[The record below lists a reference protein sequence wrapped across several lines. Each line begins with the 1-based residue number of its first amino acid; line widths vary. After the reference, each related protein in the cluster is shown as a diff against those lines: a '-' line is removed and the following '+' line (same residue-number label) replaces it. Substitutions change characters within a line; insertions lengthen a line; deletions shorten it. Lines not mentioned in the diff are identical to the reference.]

1 MRLNLN
7 EFLTDEDIHTLW
19 AIAGRVIDS
28 GAIMDD
34 QDYEISL
41 SLLTEDPKSYDD
53 NYLSSLSEG
62 YDTKVD
68 ALVDSMGMT
77 EKEVSTS
84 HRRKDLD
91 LL

>member
-7 EFLTDEDIHTLW
+7 EFLTDDDIHTLW
-19 AIAGRVIDS
+19 AIAGRIIDS
-28 GAIMDD
+28 GAIIDN

-41 SLLTEDPKSYDD
+41 SLLVEDPKSDNNSSDD
-53 NYLSSLSEG
+53 YGS
-62 YDTKVD
+62 KVD
-68 ALVDSMGMT
+68 ALVDSMSVT

-84 HRRKDLD
+84 HTRKDMD

>member
-7 EFLTDEDIHTLW
+7 EFLTDDDIHTLW
-19 AIAGRVIDS
+19 GIAGRIIDS
-28 GAIMDD
+28 GAIIDN

-41 SLLTEDPKSYDD
+41 SLLVEDPKSDNNSSDD
-53 NYLSSLSEG
+53 YGS
-62 YDTKVD
+62 KVD
-68 ALVDSMGMT
+68 ALVDSMGVT
-77 EKEVSTS
+77 DQEVSTT

>member
-19 AIAGRVIDS
+19 GIAGRIIDS
-28 GAIMDD
+28 GAIIDD

-41 SLLTEDPKSYDD
+41 SLLKDEPN
-53 NYLSSLSEG
+53 NYSESLSEG

-68 ALVDSMGMT
+68 ALVDSMGVT
-77 EKEVSTS
+77 EKKVSTL

>member
-7 EFLTDEDIHTLW
+7 DFLTDDDIHTLW
-19 AIAGRVIDS
+19 GIAGRIIDS
-28 GAIMDD
+28 GAIIDD

-41 SLLTEDPKSYDD
+41 SLLKDEPN
-53 NYLSSLSEG
+53 NYYESLSEG
-62 YDTKVD
+62 YDTKVN
-68 ALVDSMGMT
+68 ALVESMGVT
-77 EKEVSTS
+77 EKKVSTS

>member
-7 EFLTDEDIHTLW
+7 EFLTDDDIHTLW
-19 AIAGRVIDS
+19 GIAGRIIDS
-28 GAIMDD
+28 GAIIDN

-41 SLLTEDPKSYDD
+41 SLLTDEPNSY
-53 NYLSSLSEG
+53 YESLSEG
-62 YDTKVD
+62 KDDVNES
-68 ALVDSMGMT
+68 VT

-84 HRRKDLD
+84 HTRKDLD

>member
-7 EFLTDEDIHTLW
+7 EFLTDDDIHTLW
-19 AIAGRVIDS
+19 GIAGRIIDS
-28 GAIMDD
+28 GAIIDD

-41 SLLTEDPKSYDD
+41 SLLKDEPN
-53 NYLSSLSEG
+53 NYYESLSEG

-68 ALVDSMGMT
+68 ALVDSMGVT
-77 EKEVSTS
+77 DEKVSPI
-84 HRRKDLD
+84 HRRRDMD

>member
-7 EFLTDEDIHTLW
+7 DFLTDDDIHTLW
-19 AIAGRVIDS
+19 GIAGRIIDS
-28 GAIMDD
+28 GAIIDD

-41 SLLTEDPKSYDD
+41 SLLKDEPN
-53 NYLSSLSEG
+53 NYYESLSEG

-68 ALVDSMGMT
+68 ALVESMGVT
-77 EKEVSTS
+77 EKKVSTS